1 MPTMQMIVP
10 VDMTGEDAKIQV
22 SREQL
27 AMMTKVVNAWVRD
40 GNKVENLVMF
50 KDGDDWVVWGAE
62 IRMNSEEISEEARK
76 VADEAQRMFRDEVRM
91 ALTVTGKEWYS
102 LRVSESVQVGGVG

>member
-1 MPTMQMIVP
+1 MQMIVP

-27 AMMTKVVNAWVRD
+27 AMMTQVVTAWVRD

-50 KDGDDWVVWGAE
+50 KEGGEWVLWGAE
-62 IRMNSEEISEEARK
+62 IKMEGEVSEEVRK
-76 VADEAQRMFRDEVRM
+76 AADEAQRMYRDEVRM
-91 ALTVTGKEWYS
+91 ELTVAGKEWYS